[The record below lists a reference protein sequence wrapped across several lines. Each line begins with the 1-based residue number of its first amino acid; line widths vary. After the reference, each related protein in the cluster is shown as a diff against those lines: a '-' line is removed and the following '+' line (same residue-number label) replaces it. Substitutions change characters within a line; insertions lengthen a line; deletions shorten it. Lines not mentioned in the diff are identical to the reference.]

1 MSERNHAPRS
11 GGRAAEPRRGT
22 ARGDGLGRNADAQ
35 EAADREAAPR
45 RSADRE
51 AAPRRSAARGVRH
64 FADGETP
71 ADTRRSGIAGERRT
85 GATRSRDTAGVR
97 AKARDTDGVRAKARD
112 TAGVRAKARDTDG
125 VRAKARDRNPV
136 GGLGRG
142 MNAGRDA
149 TPVRDRKSAAAGRKS
164 RMADALG
171 GRRRVETPGGS
182 GRRRVTDAPV
192 DGTAALDIEV
202 TAGEPLRVEQAAP
215 APRLR
220 VAPPA
225 PISAPRAPFV
235 AAVLSV
241 VVIGVLGILV
251 INTKTNEN
259 SFRINDLQKQGSL
272 LANQQQDLENQ
283 LVAASHIG
291 SLDAA
296 ARRLGMVKAE
306 QMAIIRM
313 PDGKMIGVP
322 GPAKG
327 PRSVT
332 YQETEDEKATSGQA
346 PENEAGQNAGAGQN
360 PGAGQQP
367 AAGQQQPAAGQQQP
381 GTGQ

>member
-1 MSERNHAPRS
+1 
-11 GGRAAEPRRGT
+11 
-22 ARGDGLGRNADAQ
+22 
-35 EAADREAAPR
+35 
-45 RSADRE
+45 
-51 AAPRRSAARGVRH
+51 VRH

-97 AKARDTDGVRAKARD
+97 AKARDTDGVRAKAR
-112 TAGVRAKARDTDG
+112 TTDG
-125 VRAKARDRNPV
+125 VRAKARDRNAV
-136 GGLGRG
+136 GDLGRG
-142 MNAGRDA
+142 LNAGRDA
-149 TPVRDRKSAAAGRKS
+149 TPVRDRKGAAAGRKS

-171 GRRRVETPGGS
+171 GRRRADPPASG
-182 GRRRVTDAPV
+182 GRRPVTDAPV
-192 DGTAALDIEV
+192 DGTAALDLEV
-202 TAGEPLRVEQAAP
+202 TAGEPLRVEQAAA

-225 PISAPRAPFV
+225 SISAPRAPFV

-259 SFRINDLQKQGSL
+259 SFRINDLQKQGSVL
-272 LANQQQDLENQ
+272 DNQQQDLENQ
-283 LVAASHIG
+283 LVVASHIG

-296 ARRLGMVKAE
+296 ARRLGMVKADT
-306 QMAIIRM
+306 MAIIRL
-313 PDGKMIGVP
+313 PDGKEIGVP

-332 YQETEDEKATSGQA
+332 YQGTEDENATTTDKA
-346 PENEAGQNAGAGQN
+346 
-360 PGAGQQP
+360 P
-367 AAGQQQPAAGQQQP
+367 ADGTAQQP